1 MTLPEVLLWKA
12 IKGKQIGGFDFD
24 RQRPIDQ
31 YIVDFYCKDLQ
42 LVIEV
47 DGGYHFEDEM
57 LVKDAIRQERLEELG
72 VTFLRFTNDEVKR
85 NLAIVV
91 KEIKE
96 YVEQNKDNLVGRE

>member
-24 RQRPIDQ
+24 RQRPIDHF
-31 YIVDFYCKDLQ
+31 IVDFYCKDLQ
-42 LVIEV
+42 LAIEV

-57 LVKDAIRQERLEELG
+57 LKKDAIRQERLEELG

-85 NLAIVV
+85 NLAEVV
-91 KEIKE
+91 EKIKE
-96 YVEQNKDNLVGRE
+96 YVEENKDDLVGRV